1 MIKHIINHFKKL
13 FGTTDSAESV
23 SAPVAVKTPV
33 APVVEKPKKAPK
45 PKAKKSKK

>member
-23 SAPVAVKTPV
+23 SAPVAVKAT
-33 APVVEKPKKAPK
+33 VVEKPKKAPK